1 MGAGSTISR
10 RRMLFW
16 LDRNLSRHVLRI
28 ATPAIAGLSSQM
40 IVSIVNTAMVGRLD
54 NTDVQLAAM
63 GLGFLGTWA
72 ITSLFSSL
80 STGTHVL
87 VARKQGE
94 GNSIGVGEVLNNS
107 LFMCFILGAIFAAL
121 GYLFSYNI
129 IDFFSK
135 NEAVTHAGAEYMRFQ
150 FLGLPFFLLIVSYR
164 GFFFGIGHTK
174 IFMISAIIINVFN
187 IMFNYLFIFGV
198 MGFPKMDLAGA
209 GIGSSISM
217 VLGWLFFLFVT
228 FLGTY
233 RKQYKYFSHFRISRE
248 VIAQI
253 VKISIPVSLQ
263 NILILFGFLVF
274 VAITGIIG
282 TVEQAASNVVINA
295 LFISLMPCFGFGIAA
310 QTLVGQ
316 SIGKRNA
323 TLAHA
328 YGYETAKLGT
338 IFTIAIGLFFVLIPD
353 AVLAIITTEKTV
365 VDTARPILQIAGVA
379 QVFYGSGIIFANA
392 LQAGGATVFVM
403 FVEVLTHW
411 VIFLPLTYVFG
422 VSMHGG
428 IRGAW
433 LALPVYIVAYT
444 TMNLL
449 KFRSSSWLRTES

>member
-1 MGAGSTISR
+1 
-10 RRMLFW
+10 
-16 LDRNLSRHVLRI
+16 
-28 ATPAIAGLSSQM
+28 M
-40 IVSIVNTAMVGRLD
+40 IVSIVNTAMVGRLE
-54 NTDVQLAAM
+54 NTEVHLAAM

-87 VARKQGE
+87 VARRHGE
-94 GNSIGVGEVLNNS
+94 GNAIGVGEVLNNS
-107 LFMCFILGAIFAAL
+107 LFICFFLGTVFAAL
-121 GYLFSYNI
+121 GFLFSYNI

-135 NEAVTHAGAEYMRFQ
+135 NDEVTRVGADYMRYQ

-174 IFMISAIIINVFN
+174 IFMISAIIINLFN
-187 IMFNYLFIFGV
+187 VMFNYLFIFGV
-198 MGFPKMDLAGA
+198 WGFPKMQLAGA
-209 GIGSSISM
+209 GLGYSISM

-228 FLGTY
+228 FVHDY
-233 RKQYKYFSHFRISRE
+233 RKQYKYFSHFRISKE

-253 VKISIPVSLQ
+253 VRISIPVSLQ
-263 NILILFGFLVF
+263 NILILLGFLIF
-274 VAITGIIG
+274 VAITGILG

-316 SIGKRNA
+316 SIGKRSA

-338 IFTIAIGLFFVLIPD
+338 IFTILVGLLFVFVPD
-353 AVLAIITTEKTV
+353 AVLIIITPEKGV
-365 VDTARPILQIAGVA
+365 IDTARPILQIAGIA

-411 VIFLPLTYVFG
+411 IIFLPLTYVFG

-433 LALPVYIVAYT
+433 LALPVYIIAYT

-449 KFRSSSWLRTES
+449 KFRSSRWLHTELSHNT